1 MAQAYIGLSGYS
13 YKPWQGPGRFYPPTL
28 KQAGFLG
35 YYATRYDT
43 VELDGVWYRL
53 PSEKAVVGWL
63 AATPPHFIFS
73 PKVHRQ
79 ISHRSRLKPEGYD
92 FIRVMLGRLS
102 ALVSA
107 KRLGPLLI
115 QLPPNLVRNDDRLS
129 AFLEQLPAS
138 VQWAIEFVMIPGMT
152 RLSKRCSGGSMFP
165 GSRRIRTSAQP
176 NAGTRLIF
184 GMCGCAE
191 APTMKGISRSG
202 PARSERWSTRE
213 RAATSTASTR
223 MKAHPGSGQ
232 TDCVNWQGMNGSI
245 SALPSSGKCHRAVM
259 PVKNFRG

>member
-53 PSEKAVVGWL
+53 PSEKAVVDWL
-63 AATPPHFIFS
+63 AATPPHFIFA

-92 FIRVMLGRLS
+92 FVRVMLGRLS

-115 QLPPNLVRNDDRLS
+115 QLPPNLMRDDDRLS

-138 VQWAIEFVMIPGMT
+138 VQWAIEFRHDSWHDTAVEALLRRFNVSWVAADTDERPAECRDT
-152 RLSKRCSGGSMFP
+152 AHFWYVRL
-165 GSRRIRTSAQP
+165 RRSAYDEGDLAKWAAKFRKMVDEGKSCYVYCKHEDEGAP
-176 NAGTRLIF
+176 WVWADRLR
-184 GMCGCAE
+184 E
-191 APTMKGISRSG
+191 L
-202 PARSERWSTRE
+202 ARNERFDQRV
-213 RAATSTASTR
+213 A
-223 MKAHPGSGQ
+223 
-232 TDCVNWQGMNGSI
+232 
-245 SALPSSGKCHRAVM
+245 
-259 PVKNFRG
+259 

>member
-1 MAQAYIGLSGYS
+1 MAQTYIGLSGYS

-53 PSEKAVVGWL
+53 PSEKAVIDWL
-63 AATPPHFIFS
+63 AATPSHFIFA

-79 ISHRSRLKPEGYD
+79 VTHRSRLKPESYD

-102 ALVSA
+102 ALASA

-115 QLPPNLVRNDDRLS
+115 QLPPNLGRDDDRLS

-138 VQWAIEFVMIPGMT
+138 VQWAIEFRHDSWHDPAVETLLRRFNVSWVAADTDERPAECRDT
-152 RLSKRCSGGSMFP
+152 ANFWYVRL
-165 GSRRIRTSAQP
+165 RRSAYDEEDLAKW
-176 NAGTRLIF
+176 AGTIRKMVSEGKSCYVYCKHEDEGSPWVWADRL
-184 GMCGCAE
+184 
-191 APTMKGISRSG
+191 
-202 PARSERWSTRE
+202 RE
-213 RAATSTASTR
+213 LCTIETAGE
-223 MKAHPGSGQ
+223 KVA
-232 TDCVNWQGMNGSI
+232 
-245 SALPSSGKCHRAVM
+245 
-259 PVKNFRG
+259 